1 MEEIAELHEELIDGK
16 PCIYVSSSFRTA
28 QLAFSKLWHEDKE
41 TPKRE
46 DIRII
51 STLPT
56 EGSQQTFK

>member
-1 MEEIAELHEELIDGK
+1 MEEIAELHEERIDGK
-16 PCIYVSSSFRTA
+16 PCICVSCSFRAA